1 MTTRIK
7 FYKQAVQCRD
17 VTTGKVGDFL
27 CESTEE
33 GLVAVSPL
41 FSTMSELFS
50 WLKESQFIVVV
61 KNGLMPWYMEK
72 EKAEKLYL
80 EWVNDWLTPEEMAAN
95 YGISVAEMKEILG
108 NARTLHESCASW
120 SA

>member
-1 MTTRIK
+1 MTARIK

-50 WLKESQFIVVV
+50 WLKESRFVVVV
-61 KNGLMPWYMEK
+61 KNGLMPWYMKK
-72 EKAEKLYL
+72 EALEKLYL
-80 EWVNDWLTPEEMAAN
+80 DRVNNWSTTEEMAAH
-95 YGISVAEMKEILG
+95 YGLSVGEMKEILDTAISLRE
-108 NARTLHESCASW
+108 NNQT